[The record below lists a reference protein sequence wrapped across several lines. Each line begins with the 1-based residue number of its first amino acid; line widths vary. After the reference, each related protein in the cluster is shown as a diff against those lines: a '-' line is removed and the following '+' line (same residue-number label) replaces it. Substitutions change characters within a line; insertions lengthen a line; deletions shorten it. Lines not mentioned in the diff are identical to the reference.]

1 MYAPS
6 EDAFTNLPPSIV
18 KKLQNDDNWSF
29 VHDVT
34 AYHITRGN
42 LSFLNWTTN
51 MIVPTLLDGKSIRLN
66 IYKNKTGEV
75 NNKVYM
81 LTRKVLICMLSL
93 YGGSRNFRTGGL
105 VRAR

>member
-75 NNKVYM
+75 NVDP
-81 LTRKVLICMLSL
+81 
-93 YGGSRNFRTGGL
+93 
-105 VRAR
+105 